1 MTKAEPINLSIIDDK
16 EIRKNQEKQKKIQ
29 QVMDIIR
36 ENGLEKDKEFM
47 DEINMLMEALL
58 DEKE

>member
-16 EIRKNQEKQKKIQ
+16 EIRKIQEKQKKIQ

>member
-1 MTKAEPINLSIIDDK
+1 
-16 EIRKNQEKQKKIQ
+16 
-29 QVMDIIR
+29 MDIIR